1 VGDKVLRGPWFGAVL
16 MLLSLLANV
25 CFMSWGHMDALFVD
39 QSYPAEHRLGTATI
53 VVFLVLCCAVLAGML
68 GLLLSASQRL
78 NPPVRTALKAVLFTA
93 FWAVGAMM
101 FAGWMIT
108 ENAGATWL
116 WHEPFTELFWHP
128 IFTPVVFLTALMLAL
143 RDGTLR

>member
-1 VGDKVLRGPWFGAVL
+1 MPFSLISHILPNIVLAQRQSWSF
-16 MLLSLLANV
+16 LS
-25 CFMSWGHMDALFVD
+25 
-39 QSYPAEHRLGTATI
+39 
-53 VVFLVLCCAVLAGML
+53 CAVLAGML

-78 NPPVRTALKAVLFTA
+78 NPPVRTALTAVLFTA
-93 FWAVGAMM
+93 SWAVGAMM